1 MGNFR
6 QVIQTKKE
14 KAGGGRRR
22 RIETLVAHIFFQ
34 KLLFFCSVLYS
45 TVHGTVNAQSYKP
58 N

>member
-14 KAGGGRRR
+14 KAGGGRR
-22 RIETLVAHIFFQ
+22 IETLVAHIFFQ
-34 KLLFFCSVLYS
+34 KLLFFCSAVLYS